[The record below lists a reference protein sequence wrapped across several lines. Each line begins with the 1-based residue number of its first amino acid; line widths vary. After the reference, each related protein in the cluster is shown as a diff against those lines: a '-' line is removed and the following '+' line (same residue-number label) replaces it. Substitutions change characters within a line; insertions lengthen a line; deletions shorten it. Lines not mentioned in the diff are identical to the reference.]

1 MTMRLAASHRQ
12 PRSRRHPT
20 DGGWPYRDGVLAER
34 LVHDSEAVSREF
46 LASNLVLIGIQAAI
60 VALPRGHAIPWL
72 ERLAGRLRS
81 PWWAL
86 VPLASI
92 VGVVYAVNAS
102 GATADALTWLALI
115 AIPPLAAAALGATM
129 HGARPWLALL
139 VVPLFLLAWRAQHDR
154 AGELAGTLLTALS
167 CVTLGVLLVAVA
179 PHGLLKA
186 GIVVMA
192 IADAILIGAETLQP
206 ASTVLNAAA
215 PAAELPRLQR
225 SHFWDAVIGYGDYFV
240 AGVFGALLAAES
252 RSQVRAALLVLGL
265 SLLFDVLF
273 LVLDTL
279 PATVPVASALVL
291 LEWQRRRAVVRT
303 G

>member
-1 MTMRLAASHRQ
+1 MGGGGAASGCRRNTPSALRKLRYGADVFRQ
-12 PRSRRHPT
+12 T
-20 DGGWPYRDGVLAER
+20 
-34 LVHDSEAVSREF
+34 VHDSEAVSREF
-46 LASNLVLIGIQAAI
+46 LASNLVLLTVQAAI
-60 VALPRGHAIPWL
+60 VALPRGHALPWL
-72 ERLAGRLRS
+72 ERLAARLRS

-115 AIPPLAAAALGATM
+115 AIPPLAAGALGFAM

-139 VVPLFLLAWRAQHDR
+139 VVPLFLIAWKAQDDR
-154 AGELAGTLLTALS
+154 AGELAGTLLTGLS

-179 PHGLLKA
+179 PHGWLKV
-186 GIVVMA
+186 GIVLMA
-192 IADAILIGAETLQP
+192 VVDAILIGAETLQP

-215 PAAELPRLQR
+215 PAADLPRLQR
-225 SHFWDAVIGYGDYFV
+225 SHFWDAVIGYGDYFI
-240 AGVFGALLAAES
+240 AGVFGALLAAE
-252 RSQVRAALLVLGL
+252 RRPQLRAALLVLGL
-265 SLLFDVLF
+265 ALLFDLLF

-279 PATVPVASALVL
+279 PATVPVAAALVL
-291 LEWQRRRAVVRT
+291 LEWQRRRVTVRD

>member
-1 MTMRLAASHRQ
+1 M
-12 PRSRRHPT
+12 
-20 DGGWPYRDGVLAER
+20 
-34 LVHDSEAVSREF
+34 SREF
-46 LASNLVLIGIQAAI
+46 LASNLVLISVQAAI

-72 ERLAGRLRS
+72 ERLADRLRS

-86 VPLASI
+86 VPLVSI
-92 VGVVYAVNAS
+92 VGVVYAINAS
-102 GATADALTWLALI
+102 GGTADALTWLALI
-115 AIPPLAAAALGATM
+115 AIPPLAAAALGWTM

-139 VVPLFLLAWRAQHDR
+139 VIPLFLLAWKAADDR

-179 PHGLLKA
+179 PHRWLKI

-206 ASTVLNAAA
+206 ASAVLNAAA
-215 PAAELPRLQR
+215 PPADLPRFQR
-225 SHFWDAVIGYGDYFV
+225 SHFWHAVIGYGDYFL
-240 AGVFGALLAAES
+240 AGVFGALLAAE
-252 RSQVRAALLVLGL
+252 RRPQVRAALLVLGL
-265 SLLFDVLF
+265 SLLFDLLF

-291 LEWQRRRAVVRT
+291 LEWQRRRSGARS